1 MSSSLK
7 HLLILVGILC
17 LSLSFSVKGVYI
29 LLSLEWGGS
38 LFFFRAYIYTFNS
51 VFIKKISTFVRHFII
66 TARLLLNWKK
76 DTNKEFNCV
85 MVLVMWLRST
95 LKFLFV
101 FDFNYPMDTSS
112 SIRHRFDVEI
122 PRGKFV
128 EITSILKGESMWKL
142 WHRFDVDISTWIWL
156 SKSTK
161 YWWVLHVDFSM
172 LFRRQIDVNFSTRCF
187 HSIIF

>member
-95 LKFLFV
+95 LKFYLFLISITQWTHLRR
-101 FDFNYPMDTSS
+101 FAIDSTSKILVES
-112 SIRHRFDVEI
+112 SWKLHRF
-122 PRGKFV
+122 
-128 EITSILKGESMWKL
+128 WKANPCGNY
-142 WHRFDVDISTWIWL
+142 DIDSTWI
-156 SKSTK
+156 
-161 YWWVLHVDFSM
+161 
-172 LFRRQIDVNFSTRCF
+172 FRRGFDFQNRRNIDEFSTWIFLCCF
-187 HSIIF
+187 DVKSM